1 MRALWSTILVMMLA
15 LVSRGQDAPQPK
27 PAQPSAEPTK
37 LDVIQ
42 KQLSELTLALQAL
55 QASDKSGENSRRLT
69 KVENEVLNLKDAI
82 ARLESAINSLKTDER
97 RSFYGYSSVSP
108 STDQPKPSN
117 AAKPISEAPV
127 KPTTVGTL
135 KLVNSTNKK
144 AQVAVNNTPYTVEA
158 GQTVTIPGMP
168 TGEFHYEVMVDGLGL
183 IQSKLSRQLGTAE
196 TFTIYI
202 YPR

>member
-1 MRALWSTILVMMLA
+1 MRALWSTPLVMMLA
-15 LVSRGQDAPQPK
+15 LASRGQDTPQPK

-42 KQLSELTLALQAL
+42 KQLSDLTLALQAL
-55 QASDKSGENSRRLT
+55 QSSDKSGENSRRLT

-82 ARLESAINSLKTDER
+82 ARLESALNSLKTDER
-97 RSFYGYSSVSP
+97 RSFYGNPPASP
-108 STDQPKPSN
+108 STDQPKPTI
-117 AAKPISEAPV
+117 ATKPIIDAPV
-127 KPTTVGTL
+127 KPGTVGTL
-135 KLVNSTNKK
+135 KLVNSTTKK
-144 AQVAVNNTPYTVEA
+144 AQVSVNNTPYSVEA

-168 TGEFHYEVMVDGLGL
+168 TGEFQYEVMVDGLGL
-183 IQSKLSRQLGTAE
+183 IQPKLSRQLGTAE

>member
-1 MRALWSTILVMMLA
+1 MRVIWTTTLVLTLT
-15 LVSRGQDAPQPK
+15 LVGRGQEPPQPK
-27 PAQPSAEPTK
+27 TVQPSAEPTK

-82 ARLESAINSLKTDER
+82 ARLESALNSLKTDER
-97 RSFYGYSSVSP
+97 RSFYGYPPAVA
-108 STDQPKPSN
+108 STDQPKPST

-135 KLVNSTNKK
+135 KLVNSFDKK
-144 AQVAVNNTPYTVEA
+144 AQVLVNNTPYSVEP

-168 TGEFHYEVMVDGLGL
+168 TGEFHYEVTVDAVGL
-183 IQSKLSRQLGTAE
+183 IQPKLTRQLGTAE
-196 TFTIYI
+196 TFTIFI

>member
-1 MRALWSTILVMMLA
+1 MRAIWITTLA
-15 LVSRGQDAPQPK
+15 LTLALGGRGQETAPPK
-27 PAQPSAEPTK
+27 TAQPSPEPTK

-42 KQLSELTLALQAL
+42 KQLSDLTLALQAL

-82 ARLESAINSLKTDER
+82 ARLESALNALKTDER
-97 RSFYGYSSVSP
+97 RSFYGNP
-108 STDQPKPSN
+108 STGSATEQPKPTI
-117 AAKPISEAPV
+117 AAKPATDVPV

-144 AQVAVNNTPYTVEA
+144 AEVLVNSTPYTVDA

-168 TGEFHYEVMVDGLGL
+168 TGEFHYEVKTNELGV
-183 IQSKLSRQLGTAE
+183 IQPKVTRQLATAE
-196 TFTIYI
+196 TFTIFI

>member
-1 MRALWSTILVMMLA
+1 MRALWSTTLVMMLA
-15 LVSRGQDAPQPK
+15 LVSRGQDAPQSK

-97 RSFYGYSSVSP
+97 RSFYGYSPVIP

-117 AAKPISEAPV
+117 AAKPIFEAPV

-135 KLVNSTNKK
+135 KLVNSTIKK
-144 AQVAVNNTPYTVEA
+144 AQVAVNNTP
-158 GQTVTIPGMP
+158 IPWKRAKP
-168 TGEFHYEVMVDGLGL
+168 
-183 IQSKLSRQLGTAE
+183 
-196 TFTIYI
+196 
-202 YPR
+202 